1 MAGTMADSRLEAGEK
16 PTVEHVTTND
26 IDADI
31 DADIEAPEARGVEAD
46 NIPDAY
52 WLSFRFLGSCASVV
66 LLAVSL
72 YISFSLPASAIT
84 VINNSLGPS
93 PSYIWISDAGG
104 IICGVG
110 LLIVGRVG
118 DIVGRR
124 WFLIVGQVVGVA
136 GSVIC
141 AKATSINMLIAGSA
155 IYGVA
160 STTQLTFPYIIQE
173 LVPNKH
179 RGIVQGVM
187 IIGVLP
193 FAGFG
198 SLIARE
204 FINNPNLGWRW
215 CYWLNVVF
223 NGAAL
228 ILLVLCYF
236 PPTLHQMH
244 AQLTWQK
251 ELKKLD
257 WGGMFFF
264 TAGQVLILLALNWGG
279 SSYPWSSAHIV
290 APLVLGVAM
299 IVAFVLYE
307 VYVPL
312 EQPLLPI
319 RLLKNVPYVAIVVVA
334 AAGQMVFTSLS
345 ILWPEQIEYLYTT
358 DNIKIG
364 WMAITSGLALALAEI
379 VIGPLLKAV
388 GHVRLQLIVATII
401 LTAFLGGLAG
411 ATQHTEAMAIA
422 FTTLAGFSSGWMD
435 VITLVANGLVTDPA
449 DLGLANGFMGSV
461 KQTIGAISVS
471 IFIAVLQS
479 RVATNMPKDIGAAAV
494 AAGLP
499 SSSVEA
505 AIAAVANGTAAA
517 LDAVPGMT
525 SVIEAAIGDGVKTAY
540 ASSFKIV
547 YLVALAFSA
556 IAVIASFFTADIDK
570 QMNNYVSRR
579 IGGTV
584 ATTDVPKDVTIQH
597 NAHVTELH

>member
-1 MAGTMADSRLEAGEK
+1 MANDLNIEACEK
-16 PTVEHVTTND
+16 PVYEQPVAVLETD
-26 IDADI
+26 
-31 DADIEAPEARGVEAD
+31 DIEAPEARGVEAD
-46 NIPDAY
+46 DIPDAY
-52 WLSFRFLGSCASVV
+52 WWSFRFIGSCISII
-66 LLAVSL
+66 LLAISL

-124 WFLIVGQVVGVA
+124 YFLIAGQVVGVI
-136 GSVIC
+136 GSVVC

-155 IYGVA
+155 IYGIA

-179 RGIVQGVM
+179 RGVVQGAM
-187 IIGVLP
+187 IVGVLP

-215 CYWLNVVF
+215 CYWLNVIF
-223 NGAAL
+223 NGVAL
-228 ILLVLCYF
+228 ILLTLCYF
-236 PPTLHQMH
+236 PPTLKQMH
-244 AQLTWQK
+244 SQLTWQK

-257 WGGMFFF
+257 WGGMVLF

-279 SSYPWSSAHIV
+279 SSYPWSSAHII
-290 APLVLGVAM
+290 APLIIGVAM

-312 EQPLLPI
+312 EQPLLPL
-319 RLLKNVPYVAIVVVA
+319 RLLKNIPYVSIVIVA

-345 ILWPEQIEYLYTT
+345 ILWPQQIEFLYSTN
-358 DNIKIG
+358 NIQIG
-364 WMAITSGLALALAEI
+364 WMAITSGLCLAVAEI
-379 VIGPLLKAV
+379 VIGPLLKVIGRA
-388 GHVRLQLIVATII
+388 RYQLIIATIL

-411 ATQHTEAMAIA
+411 TTQRTEAMAIA
-422 FTTLAGFSSGWMD
+422 FTSLVGFTSGWMD
-435 VITLVANGLVTDPA
+435 VITLVSNGLVTDPA

-461 KQTIGAISVS
+461 KQTIGAVSLS
-471 IFIAVLQS
+471 IFVAVLQS
-479 RVATNMPKDIGAAAV
+479 RVATNMPKDITTAAV
-494 AAGLP
+494 GAGLP
-499 SSSVEA
+499 STSVEA
-505 AIAAVANGTAAA
+505 AIAAAANGTAAA
-517 LDAVPGMT
+517 FDAVPGMN
-525 SVIEAAIGDGVKTAY
+525 SSIEAAIADGVKTAY
-540 ASSFKIV
+540 ASSFKTV
-547 YLVALAFSA
+547 YLTSLAFAA
-556 IAVIASFFTADIDK
+556 IAVIAAFFTADIDK

-584 ATTDVPKDVTIQH
+584 ATTDVPKDATIEH
-597 NAHVTELH
+597 SHTEHIE